1 MCIIKHSRRLFGVIK
16 IFICQKKHLFKSI
29 TKEMIWQ
36 ITNQLA
42 ILPTFLKEPLDTL
55 KLCYKIINIPT
66 TWGAPHNFRE
76 VTLRQSRCVCVCI
89 ECVYIGI
96 SKLSTDSGRFF
107 FLFCC
112 FQTDCSAHNMFCPLQ
127 LIASPNSTELYGNTL
142 KFKNTHDTIINF
154 T

>member
-1 MCIIKHSRRLFGVIK
+1 MCIIKHRRRLFGVIK

-66 TWGAPHNFRE
+66 T
-76 VTLRQSRCVCVCI
+76 
-89 ECVYIGI
+89 
-96 SKLSTDSGRFF
+96 
-107 FLFCC
+107 
-112 FQTDCSAHNMFCPLQ
+112 
-127 LIASPNSTELYGNTL
+127 
-142 KFKNTHDTIINF
+142 
-154 T
+154 